1 MLHCR
6 AFFGSMGAHVL
17 TMGKLPYLSQIREST
32 LTILS
37 KRRLLSDSAAPLC
50 QEKMGQ
56 TTTLLLQTIGTQT
69 LQTETISLQRAT
81 SKKHQVFL
89 DSFEGC
95 RCSPSMCQTT
105 VKVDSS
111 FKTSFGLARHSITQS
126 TAKEMSKRL
135 SMPLMRSIQQVM
147 VSP

>member
-6 AFFGSMGAHVL
+6 AFFGSMGAHVPM
-17 TMGKLPYLSQIREST
+17 MGKLPFLSQIRVST

-37 KRRLLSDSAAPLC
+37 KRQLLSDSAAPLC

-56 TTTLLLQTIGTQT
+56 TTTQLLQTTGTQT
-69 LQTETISLQRAT
+69 LQMETTSLQRAT
-81 SKKHQVFL
+81 SKKHQAFL
-89 DSFEGC
+89 DSFRGC
-95 RCSPSMCQTT
+95 RCSQSMCQTT